1 MLYVECLPDETLVR
15 RLTGLPKREI
25 IHQLKGKYEVLEML
39 ATRTNSIAMVDEDP
53 DSNQPRYL
61 ERMRVQ
67 EDYPSEGLQLRVDD
81 GRVNRVVVLNPRLEE
96 WLVETAHRVGIS
108 LVEPRYNLPD
118 NPHQLKKVIN
128 RDLRK
133 LERLIDDLLAANSPR
148 IQKLQEL
155 LTS

>member
-53 DSNQPRYL
+53 NTNQPRYL

-67 EDYPSEGLQLRVDD
+67 EDYPALGLQQ
-81 GRVNRVVVLNPRLEE
+81 RLDQ
-96 WLVETAHRVGIS
+96 G
-108 LVEPRYNLPD
+108 
-118 NPHQLKKVIN
+118 
-128 RDLRK
+128 
-133 LERLIDDLLAANSPR
+133 
-148 IQKLQEL
+148 
-155 LTS
+155 